1 MAKVAVYHFHNG
13 SGGGVLSVIRNLLR
27 YRQHQEIENHVIYTI
42 NKELTPNFL
51 LPGLQGAAS
60 EQLFYYSPKWNFYYT
75 CRQLA
80 KLLPDDKAFIVA
92 HDWLELGMVS
102 NLGLLN
108 PVVQLLHGDFDF
120 YYNLAFLH
128 KRNVDQFICVSPV
141 IERKLSILMP
151 EESIAYFRFPVP
163 EVNYLKV
170 QFKILKIAFFVRDLR
185 EDRKQ
190 MKLLPQIEIELRKRS
205 ISVEWH
211 LAGGG
216 MTKEQLVEAWG
227 DAYSESVHFIGDLN
241 RGGIDQ
247 LLRTCNVM
255 ILPSL
260 SEGYPVAVVEAMK
273 YGLIPLVSYWEGAV
287 ADLVINGINGFSFQT
302 QDAVS
307 YAECI
312 EKFANDPSRMQQ
324 LSTLSKKT
332 ADDLFSPIQ
341 NTIKYENAY
350 MNVVSKLKHKH
361 SFKSYGSRLDHPL
374 ASNLI
379 VTALRFLLK
388 LFKMQYIKNQIC
400 VNVS

>member
-13 SGGGVLSVIRNLLR
+13 SGGGVLSVIRNLLL
-27 YRQHQEIENHVIYTI
+27 YRQLPEIENHVIYTI
-42 NKELTPNFL
+42 NRELTPNFS
-51 LPGLQGAAS
+51 LPNLEGAVS
-60 EQLFYYSPKWNFYYT
+60 EQVFYYSTKWNFYYT

-80 KLLPDDKAFIVA
+80 KLLPDEKAVIVA

-102 NLGLLN
+102 NLGLQN
-108 PVVQLLHGDFDF
+108 PVVHLLHGDFDY

-141 IERKLSILMP
+141 IERNLSMIIP
-151 EESIAYFRFPVP
+151 EESITYIRFPVAKV
-163 EVNYLKV
+163 EYLGP
-170 QFKILKIAFFVRDLR
+170 QFKTLKIAFFVRDLR

-227 DAYSESVHFIGDLN
+227 DAYSERVHFSGELN
-241 RGGIDQ
+241 RGGIDR
-247 LLRTCNVM
+247 LLRTSNVM

-273 YGLIPLVSYWEGAV
+273 YGLIPLVSYWDGAV
-287 ADLVINGINGFSFQT
+287 ADLVISGITGFSFQT
-302 QDAVS
+302 QDAVG

-312 EKFANDPSRMQQ
+312 QKLANDTSGMQQ
-324 LSTLSKKT
+324 MSTLSKKT
-332 ADDLFSPIQ
+332 ADELFSPNQ
-341 NTIKYENAY
+341 NTVNYEYAY
-350 MNVVSKLKHKH
+350 ISVVSKPKHKQ
-361 SFKSYGSRLDHPL
+361 SFKAYGSRLDHP
-374 ASNLI
+374 SVPNLL
-379 VTALRFLLK
+379 VTTLRSLL
-388 LFKMQYIKNQIC
+388 
-400 VNVS
+400 